1 MTKAVPCSSRSTTH
15 ARESGSEMWCF
26 YSPMKL
32 LREIHDQLN
41 VIICLLRVLVDVADQ
56 PPTSLYILRIGDF
69 MLPFDPGTTGIK
81 LQAVFLPTGSTTP
94 PTFSVSWTSSDS
106 NVTVVPDTTDP
117 TGLTA
122 DVSIAS
128 TAVVGAADSIT
139 ATANG
144 ANADGSPL
152 SVVGTFTFTIA
163 AAPASNPTSLGISQ
177 IA

>member
-1 MTKAVPCSSRSTTH
+1 MIEAIAAHT
-15 ARESGSEMWCF
+15 MCF

-32 LREIHDQLN
+32 LREIRDQLN
-41 VIICLLRVLVDVADQ
+41 VITCLLRRLVDEVDH

-81 LQAVFLPTGSTTP
+81 LLAVFLPTGSTTP
-94 PTFSVSWTSSDS
+94 TSFTVTWTSSDT
-106 NVTVVPDTTDP
+106 NVTVVPDPTDP

-139 ATANG
+139 ATASG
-144 ANADGSPL
+144 TNADGSPL
-152 SVVGTFTFTIA
+152 LVVGTFNFTIGVA
-163 AAPASNPTSLGISQ
+163 NNPTSLGISQ
-177 IA
+177 KV